1 MGGVASWALGGM
13 DAPGS
18 KYKPTLTLVFRS
30 GAASRRIKIFT
41 ASGGA
46 LDKKFAGGPKFVVT
60 PLHIQYGGRKNGSAH
75 NSGCILDRTEMSKV
89 IIMFLGTANSMS
101 CRPTLD
107 VLLVVWKS
115 KMAASKQEVVIA
127 LVVL

>member
-41 ASGGA
+41 ASGG
-46 LDKKFAGGPKFVVT
+46 GPLT
-60 PLHIQYGGRKNGSAH
+60 
-75 NSGCILDRTEMSKV
+75 
-89 IIMFLGTANSMS
+89 
-101 CRPTLD
+101 
-107 VLLVVWKS
+107 KS
-115 KMAASKQEVVIA
+115 LRGAQN
-127 LVVL
+127 L